1 VHTAD
6 KISLFSLFNR
16 RLFLLKKL
24 AKSSEDSC
32 PKTCTSATEV
42 RCLSYQNNNDN
53 QMKMRNEFKKG
64 DSITY
69 TREVMFKGSEKVT
82 SKIVAIGRT
91 SLLLENGD
99 QISVF

>member
-1 VHTAD
+1 
-6 KISLFSLFNR
+6 
-16 RLFLLKKL
+16 
-24 AKSSEDSC
+24 
-32 PKTCTSATEV
+32 
-42 RCLSYQNNNDN
+42 
-53 QMKMRNEFKKG
+53 MKMRNEFKKG